1 MINNIIKRFFRKNK
15 INLFFL
21 TIISFVTQGINI
33 FLPILS
39 AALIDELVSK
49 KTNNSI
55 KIIFTFSFLLCLKL
69 ILEYYFK
76 IFQTRE
82 ELNLQFSLQ
91 KGITE
96 QYYLSRFTDNN
107 EQKLTVYSQNIID
120 DTNTISTFIINNMFD
135 WLNNILILIFSFVIL
150 FYLNIWFFLT
160 AFLSVPLYVIISN
173 FIQPKVKLAMEKSK
187 KTLSSYNSG
196 IIQIFQNLFTIKIF
210 SIKNSMEQFENNLA
224 LKKNKNYLIA
234 YKLVYLFYSV
244 GGIIT
249 VIVQISY
256 FFIGIKLIV
265 ANKLTVGEFS
275 IVLSIYEFLLG
286 SIEYF
291 FSFFEK
297 YAGFKASLDRV
308 NDTNQNLKQKKNFNS
323 SNLVSLREKIV
334 QLKVTCFSWK
344 FSNGKTLNF
353 PDLFLKKGDIL
364 MLKGENGVG
373 KTTLLNIITGV
384 YPTPEKKIKFNN
396 FFIEELNTEE
406 LRKNYIAFSD
416 SNPSFIE
423 ETPLQNIRFFLDNPE
438 LSYNN
443 IIDLMNKK
451 GLDKIYG
458 KLESILNKPIAEL
471 STGQKKVISL
481 LIAFLKE
488 SDVIFLDEP
497 TLGLDTSKKKMLSD
511 YINKIRQNKIII
523 IISHE
528 NFFEECFN
536 NLITAQIS
544 N

>member
-173 FIQPKVKLAMEKSK
+173 FIQPKVKSAMEKSK

-196 IIQIFQNLFTIKIF
+196 IIQIFQNLFMIKIF
-210 SIKNSMEQFENNLA
+210 STKNSLEQFENNLA

-291 FSFFEK
+291 FGFFEK

-308 NDTNQNLKQKKNFNS
+308 NDTNKNLKQKKNFNS
-323 SNLVSLREKIV
+323 SNLVSLREEIV
-334 QLKVTCFSWK
+334 QLKVSCFSWK
-344 FSNGKTLNF
+344 FSNGKALNF

-536 NLITAQIS
+536 NLITTQIS